1 MDTLFVMWRY
11 RLINTDWSWHVCY
24 WKKKVF
30 FLKLCRRFKDKAF
43 TKYLK
48 DEAFT
53 FKDEAFTF
61 KV

>member
-1 MDTLFVMWRY
+1 MFV
-11 RLINTDWSWHVCY
+11 IE
-24 WKKKVF
+24 KKRFF